1 MNKLPSIFESYSW
14 HIHELSDP
22 ETITKEP
29 LSLRQLLEGWPPP
42 AILERLSIEYFDE
55 QIIPIFS
62 C

>member
-14 HIHELSDP
+14 RIHELSDQ
-22 ETITKEP
+22 ETITKEQ
-29 LSLRQLLEGWPPP
+29 LSLHQLLEGWPPP
-42 AILERLSIEYFDE
+42 AILETLSIEYFDE